1 MAEVETKSTTKFALR
16 GGKLKSLGSNV
27 LAGVRLSAKD
37 SRPVQDR
44 IKEALTNNAVR
55 IVDLFKEWDIDK
67 SGTVSKAE
75 FRKAMPLLGLSEVDP
90 KEVDALFDTLDKEG
104 AGAIGHK

>member
-1 MAEVETKSTTKFALR
+1 M
-16 GGKLKSLGSNV
+16 
-27 LAGVRLSAKD
+27 RLSAKD

-75 FRKAMPLLGLSEVDP
+75 FRKVPAQAQAPSSSP
-90 KEVDALFDTLDKEG
+90 SPS
-104 AGAIGHK
+104 HPQP

>member
-1 MAEVETKSTTKFALR
+1 MAEIETKSTTKFALR

-75 FRKAMPLLGLSEVDP
+75 FRKVS
-90 KEVDALFDTLDKEG
+90 AL
-104 AGAIGHK
+104 APSSSPSPGHPQP